1 MYVYT
6 HWKTFICHKEL
17 GHWAECNSVRSTL
30 LKRQCCLTHHQPRSY
45 QFSGHLCQ
53 LKLQVL
59 NTESYINNTKM
70 ISWLLI
76 LILGIDS
83 TCCIHLTD
91 HKESCA
97 LNRLDLEP
105 IRNQCYVLFLYLAVW
120 KRFSK
125 LFAHTQVISS
135 QQHSCVSC
143 SKGARSCSQENLHQ
157 QCFTGKF
164 LKCISIKFVE

>member
-105 IRNQCYVLFLYLAVW
+105 IRNQCYVLFFTWLFESVSPNCLRTHKWSRASSTAAWAAPREQEAVH
-120 KRFSK
+120 KK
-125 LFAHTQVISS
+125 MYINNALQVS
-135 QQHSCVSC
+135 
-143 SKGARSCSQENLHQ
+143 
-157 QCFTGKF
+157 F
-164 LKCISIKFVE
+164 